1 LCFAAVR
8 AVSPTCPLERL
19 ILRSADVDDFECE
32 RFVEAIKN
40 NNSLVELDLSNNKI
54 GSAENLNTVMP
65 DLITGGEALAELLR
79 LPQCKLR
86 TLKVDWNMIRLD
98 GAIDFADSLRTNSTL
113 TYLDLSFNSLGT
125 DGGITM
131 GVSILSNTTLET
143 LILQSN
149 NLDSVACFTICA
161 GVIENRG
168 LKKVVLDGNP
178 IGEQVRSAAT
188 CSHCVIADAD
198 RHSVAT
204 SFSLF
209 LCMLYA
215 DCIFYGVCSAGHEGA
230 DVDPD
235 DRWEPRE
242 GNGRA
247 LQHQYPRQSLLVQ
260 LREAHRGLRPEHG
273 RRLPQSHRH
282 RPVAPDRRPPHVSS
296 CRSLVCVL
304 FSPVIAHWCNVL
316 RFVFTKFIHET
327 TKGGKVNQRK
337 VDLVQKPST
346 EASQHFDRRQRFV
359 LDGLLKMKAAASDI
373 QTAIRLFQEV
383 DADNSGEWAPGCFC
397 WYPTSCLDLVCR
409 RVVQQSTG
417 GG

>member
-1 LCFAAVR
+1 VR

-79 LPQCKLR
+79 LPQCKLK

-188 CSHCVIADAD
+188 RSHCLTADAD
-198 RHSVAT
+198 RNPVVT
-204 SFSLF
+204 SFPLI
-209 LCMLYA
+209 LVYV
-215 DCIFYGVCSAGHEGA
+215 VC
-230 DVDPD
+230 
-235 DRWEPRE
+235 
-242 GNGRA
+242 
-247 LQHQYPRQSLLVQ
+247 
-260 LREAHRGLRPEHG
+260 
-273 RRLPQSHRH
+273 
-282 RPVAPDRRPPHVSS
+282 
-296 CRSLVCVL
+296 
-304 FSPVIAHWCNVL
+304 
-316 RFVFTKFIHET
+316 
-327 TKGGKVNQRK
+327 
-337 VDLVQKPST
+337 
-346 EASQHFDRRQRFV
+346 
-359 LDGLLKMKAAASDI
+359 
-373 QTAIRLFQEV
+373 
-383 DADNSGEWAPGCFC
+383 
-397 WYPTSCLDLVCR
+397 
-409 RVVQQSTG
+409 
-417 GG
+417 